1 MFDLNTATEQQLAS
15 IQGLN
20 KDQVKKLIEFRN
32 QNGTFS
38 SWEDLKRVPGMQGTM
53 MDQLKRQGITVNGR
67 AA

>member
-20 KDQVKKLIEFRN
+20 RDQAKKLIEFRN
-32 QNGTFS
+32 QNGTFN
-38 SWEDLKRVPGMQGTM
+38 SWEDLKRVPGIQGTM
-53 MDQLKRQGITVNGR
+53 LDNLKRQGITVNGR

>member
-20 KDQVKKLIEFRN
+20 RDQAKKIIDFRN

-53 MDQLKRQGITVNGR
+53 LDTLKRQGITVNGR

>member
-20 KDQVKKLIEFRN
+20 RDQAKKLIEFRN
-32 QNGTFS
+32 QNGTFN
-38 SWEDLKRVPGMQGTM
+38 SWEDLKRVPGVQGTM
-53 MDQLKRQGITVNGR
+53 LDNLKRQGITVNGR

>member
-20 KDQVKKLIEFRN
+20 RDQAKKIIDFRN

-38 SWEDLKRVPGMQGTM
+38 SWEDLKRVPGVQGAM
-53 MDQLKRQGITVNGR
+53 LDQLKRQGITVNGR